1 MTKEVYKAV
10 KKSSPLKIAHLVL
23 MIAMACGT
31 VGAAV
36 NFIVGYHNASANT
49 ERLSNLMNVFLMA
62 FILAMLV
69 FGAMYLMKGY
79 AKQAANDY
87 KAFMI
92 LHIIVCAL
100 TIYIDLSFYKV
111 NALMIAI
118 SVANACKAVLLLI
131 LAFGKDLGRSRTW
144 ILFYILLALDIVKL
158 VFAIINMA
166 NIGFDFSFMGY
177 VTALIADGTIG
188 LAIRGKYEDKSA
200 RGRN

>member
-1 MTKEVYKAV
+1 M
-10 KKSSPLKIAHLVL
+10 KKSSPIKIAHLVL

-118 SVANACKAVLLLI
+118 SGTSQRMVL
-131 LAFGKDLGRSRTW
+131 
-144 ILFYILLALDIVKL
+144 YQ
-158 VFAIINMA
+158 
-166 NIGFDFSFMGY
+166 
-177 VTALIADGTIG
+177 
-188 LAIRGKYEDKSA
+188 
-200 RGRN
+200 

>member
-1 MTKEVYKAV
+1 
-10 KKSSPLKIAHLVL
+10 

-118 SVANACKAVLLLI
+118 SVVNACKAVLLLI
-131 LAFGKDLGRSRTW
+131 LAFGKDIGRSRTGSSSTYSW
-144 ILFYILLALDIVKL
+144 RWTSSNWFLRSSIWRISDL
-158 VFAIINMA
+158 
-166 NIGFDFSFMGY
+166 
-177 VTALIADGTIG
+177 T
-188 LAIRGKYEDKSA
+188 SA
-200 RGRN
+200 S

>member
-1 MTKEVYKAV
+1 M
-10 KKSSPLKIAHLVL
+10 KKSSPLIIAHLAL

-31 VGAAV
+31 IGAAV
-36 NFIVGYHNASANT
+36 NFIVGYHNAAANAQ
-49 ERLSNLMNVFLMA
+49 RLSNLMNVCLMA
-62 FILAMLV
+62 IILAMLV
-69 FGAMYLMKGY
+69 SGALYLLKGY
-79 AKQAANDY
+79 TKRAAGFY
-87 KAFMI
+87 KAFLI
-92 LHIIVCAL
+92 LHIAVCAL

-118 SVANACKAVLLLI
+118 SAVNAMKAIVLLI
-131 LAFGKDLGRSRTW
+131 LAFGKDLGRRRTW
-144 ILFYILLALDIVKL
+144 NLFYVLLALDIVKL
-158 VFAIINMA
+158 IFAIVNMA

>member
-79 AKQAANDY
+79 ATQAANDHT
-87 KAFMI
+87 AFMI

-118 SVANACKAVLLLI
+118 SVVNACKAVLLLI
-131 LAFGKDLGRSRTW
+131 LAFGKDIGRSRTW

-166 NIGFDFSFMGY
+166 NIGFDFSFLGY

-188 LAIRGKYEDKSA
+188 LAIKGKYEDKSA